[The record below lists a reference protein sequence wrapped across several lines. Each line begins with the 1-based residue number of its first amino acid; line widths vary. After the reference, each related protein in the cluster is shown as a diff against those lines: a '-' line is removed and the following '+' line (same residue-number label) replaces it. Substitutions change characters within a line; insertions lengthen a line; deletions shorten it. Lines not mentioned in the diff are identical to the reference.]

1 MAASHHKL
9 DNLIAIVDRN
19 KFQGGEATERVL
31 ALDPIDAKFEGFG
44 WSTATINGHDMEQ
57 IVRTMDTLPIE
68 KDRPSL
74 IIANTIKGKGV
85 SFLENR
91 AESHILILSRE
102 QADQALEDLEASR

>member
-1 MAASHHKL
+1 
-9 DNLIAIVDRN
+9 V
-19 KFQGGEATERVL
+19 Q
-31 ALDPIDAKFEGFG
+31 
-44 WSTATINGHDMEQ
+44 
-57 IVRTMDTLPIE
+57 TMDTLPFE

-74 IIANTIKGKGV
+74 IVANTIKGKGV